1 MFSIFINFEKIYIL
15 RFPLC
20 FTKMENSKPRLIEGK
35 LRTVEKRLVDVLTKM
50 GYLKGRSQ
58 KASEITAH
66 IYVNQEVTQKIL
78 RKLTGY
84 SLGTI
89 STALQVLEKQRFV
102 RKHSH
107 PDTREYHYELDGTI
121 SQIKFRSLIDVQQY
135 LSQIESFLRE
145 IEVKL
150 SRPDLSEKKGYEKIR
165 QFIDDMK
172 VLIPAYKRVMQ
183 RFRTLAPDV
192 KAKQEL

>member
-20 FTKMENSKPRLIEGK
+20 FIKMENSKPRLIEGK
-35 LRTVEKRLVDVLTKM
+35 LRTVEKSLVDVLTKM

-89 STALQVLEKQRFV
+89 STALQALEKQRVV

-165 QFIDDMK
+165 QFVDDMK

-192 KAKQEL
+192 KAKQEV

>member
-20 FTKMENSKPRLIEGK
+20 FIKMENSKPRLTEGK

-50 GYLKGRSQ
+50 GYLKGGSR

-89 STALQVLEKQRFV
+89 STALQALEKQGVV

-107 PDTREYHYELDGTI
+107 PDTREYHYEVARARE
-121 SQIKFRSLIDVQQY
+121 IKFRSLIDVQRY
-135 LSQIESFLRE
+135 FSQIKEFLRE
-145 IEVKL
+145 IEAKM
-150 SRPDLSEKKGYEKIR
+150 SRPDLSEKKGYENIR
-165 QFIDDMK
+165 RLLDEMK
-172 VLIPAYKRVMQ
+172 ALIPAYERVMQ
-183 RFRTLAPDV
+183 RFQTFASDV
-192 KAKQEL
+192 EAKREV

>member
-20 FTKMENSKPRLIEGK
+20 FIKMENSKPRLTEGK

-50 GYLKGRSQ
+50 GYLKGGSR

-78 RKLTGY
+78 RTLTGY

-89 STALQVLEKQRFV
+89 SIALQALEKQGVV

-121 SQIKFRSLIDVQQY
+121 SEIKFRSLIDVQRY
-135 LSQIESFLRE
+135 FSQIKEFLRE
-145 IEVKL
+145 IEAKL
-150 SRPDLSEKKGYEKIR
+150 SRPDLSEKKGYENIR
-165 QFIDDMK
+165 RLLDEMK
-172 VLIPAYKRVMQ
+172 VLIPAYERVMH
-183 RFRTLAPDV
+183 RFQTFASDV
-192 KAKQEL
+192 EAKREV